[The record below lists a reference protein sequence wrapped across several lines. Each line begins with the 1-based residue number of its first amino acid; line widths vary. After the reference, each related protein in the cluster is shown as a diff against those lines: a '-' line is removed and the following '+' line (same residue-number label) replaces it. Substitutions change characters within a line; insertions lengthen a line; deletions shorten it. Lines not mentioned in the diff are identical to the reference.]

1 LNAHFGFLRK
11 QVQQEMEMSEQMDS
25 PDAGLVDGIKKNAGL
40 AVVIGVVTL
49 IAGLLAIMS
58 PLVAGVSIT
67 ILVGAMLAISG
78 VSQCFLAFKAGAFG
92 RGLMVFVV
100 GVLMTIA
107 GVYMMNQPVAGLA
120 TLTIILMSYLLATGA
135 LEIIVAFQLKP
146 ADGWGLQLFNGIVTL
161 LLGIMLWRQF
171 PLSGAWAI
179 GVLFGIKMIFSGWAF
194 VFIGRNVRKMAKE
207 TQTT

>member
-1 LNAHFGFLRK
+1 
-11 QVQQEMEMSEQMDS
+11 MSEQAES

-40 AVVIGVVTL
+40 TVVIGIITV
-49 IAGLLAIMS
+49 IAGLLAISS

-120 TLTIILMSYLLATGA
+120 TLTIILMSYLLATGV
-135 LEIIVAFQLKP
+135 LEIIVAVQLKP

-194 VFIGRNVRKMAKE
+194 VFIGRSVKKMAKE
-207 TQTT
+207 TQTA

>member
-1 LNAHFGFLRK
+1 
-11 QVQQEMEMSEQMDS
+11 VQQEMEMSEQMDS

>member
-1 LNAHFGFLRK
+1 
-11 QVQQEMEMSEQMDS
+11 M
-25 PDAGLVDGIKKNAGL
+25 DGIKKNAGL
-40 AVVIGVVTL
+40 TVVIGIITV
-49 IAGLLAIMS
+49 IAGVLAISS
-58 PLVAGVSIT
+58 PFIAGVSIS

-92 RGLMVFVV
+92 RALMVFVV
-100 GVLMTIA
+100 GVLMTIV

-135 LEIIVAFQLKP
+135 LEIIVSFQLKP
-146 ADGWGLQLFNGIVTL
+146 ASGWGLELFNGIVTL

-194 VFIGRNVRKMAKE
+194 VFIGRNVNKMATG
-207 TQTT
+207 TQTA

>member
-1 LNAHFGFLRK
+1 
-11 QVQQEMEMSEQMDS
+11 MSEQVES

-40 AVVIGVVTL
+40 TIVSGIILLV
-49 IAGLLAIMS
+49 AGTLAILS

-67 ILVGAMLAISG
+67 MLVGAMLAVSG
-78 VSQCFLAFKAGAFG
+78 IGQCFLAFKTGAFG

-100 GVLMTIA
+100 GVLMTIT
-107 GVYMMNQPVAGLA
+107 GFYMMNQPLAGLA
-120 TLTIILMSYLLATGA
+120 TLTIILMSYLLVTGV

-146 ADGWGLQLFNGIVTL
+146 ASGWGLELFNGIVTL

-179 GVLFGIKMIFSGWAF
+179 GVLFGIKMFFSGWAF
-194 VFIGRNVRKMAKE
+194 ILIGRGVKQMAVE
-207 TQTT
+207 TQAA

>member
-1 LNAHFGFLRK
+1 
-11 QVQQEMEMSEQMDS
+11 MSEQAES

-40 AVVIGVVTL
+40 TVIIGIITV
-49 IAGLLAIMS
+49 IAGFLAISS
-58 PLVAGVSIT
+58 PLIAGVSIT
-67 ILVGAMLAISG
+67 IAVGAMLAISG

-100 GVLMTIA
+100 GVLMTIV

-135 LEIIVAFQLKP
+135 LEIIVSFQLKP
-146 ADGWGLQLFNGIVTL
+146 ADGWGLQLFNGVVTL
-161 LLGIMLWRQF
+161 ALGIMLWRQF

-194 VFIGRNVRKMAKE
+194 IFIGQSVKKVVADTN
-207 TQTT
+207 TT

>member
-1 LNAHFGFLRK
+1 
-11 QVQQEMEMSEQMDS
+11 MSEQVES
-25 PDAGLVDGIKKNAGL
+25 PDAGLVDGIKKNARL
-40 AVVIGVVTL
+40 TVVIGIITV
-49 IAGLLAIMS
+49 IAGMLAISS
-58 PLVAGVSIT
+58 PFVAGVSIT

-92 RGLMVFVV
+92 RGLMIFVV
-100 GVLMTIA
+100 GVLMTIT

-135 LEIIVAFQLKP
+135 LEIIVSFQLKP
-146 ADGWGLQLFNGIVTL
+146 ASGWGLQLFNGVVTL

-194 VFIGRNVRKMAKE
+194 VFIGRNVKKMAA
-207 TQTT
+207 

>member
-1 LNAHFGFLRK
+1 
-11 QVQQEMEMSEQMDS
+11 MSEQVEA

-40 AVVIGVVTL
+40 TIIIGIITV
-49 IAGLLAIMS
+49 IAGMLAISS
-58 PLVAGVSIT
+58 PFIAGVSIS

-92 RGLMVFVV
+92 RGLMIFVV
-100 GVLMTIA
+100 GVLMTIV

-135 LEIIVAFQLKP
+135 LEIIVSFQLKP
-146 ADGWGLQLFNGIVTL
+146 ASGWGLELFNGIVTL

-194 VFIGRNVRKMAKE
+194 VFIGRNVRKMAVAPE
-207 TQTT
+207 